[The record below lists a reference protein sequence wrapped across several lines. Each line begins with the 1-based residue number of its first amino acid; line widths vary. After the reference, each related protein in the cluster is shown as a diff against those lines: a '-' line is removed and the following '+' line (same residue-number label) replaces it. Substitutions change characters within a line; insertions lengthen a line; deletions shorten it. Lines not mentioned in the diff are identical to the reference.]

1 MCVPA
6 PPSGLDGGGGRNRT
20 GVHGFAGRCIT
31 TLPPR
36 RNSSWHTQ
44 NRTGHGEPPRAGPVP
59 RTEFGHGLQ
68 VRRTV
73 TGIALSAETRE
84 PDHLL
89 EAACCGLSRKPL
101 NNLPHSRRFFRQLLE
116 LKRGKPVAFPG
127 MWSGKRG
134 SNSRPQPWQGCAL
147 PLSYSRLTRVTI
159 VIILAPM
166 SRLTAL
172 QCMRQSHSQV
182 ISH

>member
-73 TGIALSAETRE
+73 TGIALSAGIRE

-89 EAACCGLSRKPL
+89 EAACCGLPRKPL

-116 LKRGKPVAFPG
+116 LKGESPSLSPECGAGNEARTRDLNLGKIAGHALEGTVSKG
-127 MWSGKRG
+127 VLQ
-134 SNSRPQPWQGCAL
+134 NS
-147 PLSYSRLTRVTI
+147 SR
-159 VIILAPM
+159 
-166 SRLTAL
+166 
-172 QCMRQSHSQV
+172 C
-182 ISH
+182 